1 MFADPI
7 TVTIAGNAKTLG
19 RVSTNGTSSVY
30 KTSDGVY
37 TLTISH
43 QRTTKNGK
51 SYIRSMA
58 RLDFK
63 KVVADPLT
71 SVNDFETLSTYTVEE
86 RPDFGFTS
94 TEVKDQLAGYNTW
107 FGLSA
112 SQDKIIG
119 GES

>member
-1 MFADPI
+1 
-7 TVTIAGNAKTLG
+7 
-19 RVSTNGTSSVY
+19 
-30 KTSDGVY
+30 
-37 TLTISH
+37 
-43 QRTTKNGK
+43 
-51 SYIRSMA
+51 
-58 RLDFK
+58 
-63 KVVADPLT
+63 
-71 SVNDFETLSTYTVEE
+71 VEE